1 MRKSTFK
8 TWATILAKKIVKPF
22 CVLLLLLVVVN
33 AQAQDL
39 ADGQAAIEEAA
50 EGIEGYFD
58 SIQTLTFIMAGIIA
72 LLGSIRV
79 FMKWQ
84 MGDPDVM
91 SSAASWF
98 GSAIFLIVAVTVI
111 QSFFGI
117 GFILPLFDAALNLM
131 ATFLDTMTAFLKY
144 MSSYLGALP
153 SFEISYL
160 SSNTPSE
167 LFTFPTTVT
176 DIGFSTSLFHTV
188 A

>member
-1 MRKSTFK
+1 MRKFTSNPRF
-8 TWATILAKKIVKPF
+8 LSSKKIISPL
-22 CVLLLLLVVVN
+22 VLLFLLLVVTGVN
-33 AQAQDL
+33 AQDL

-50 EGIEGYFD
+50 DGIEGYFD

-117 GFILPLFDAALNLM
+117 GFILPLFDAALNIGSK
-131 ATFLDTMTAFLKY
+131 FLDTMTAFLKY
-144 MSSYLGALP
+144 MSSYLETLP

-160 SSNTPSE
+160 SGNTPSE
-167 LFTFPTTVT
+167 LSTLPRIVT
-176 DIGFSTSLFHTV
+176 DSGFSTNLFHTL

>member
-1 MRKSTFK
+1 MRTFTFK
-8 TWATILAKKIVKPF
+8 LLAKKTFKPF
-22 CVLLLLLVVVN
+22 MVLLLLFVVIHV
-33 AQAQDL
+33 QAQDL

-50 EGIEGYFD
+50 DGIEGYFD

-117 GFILPLFDAALNLM
+117 GFILPLFDAGMNLM
-131 ATFLDTMTAFLKY
+131 ATFLDTMTSFLRY
-144 MSSYLGALP
+144 MSSYLESLP
-153 SFEISYL
+153 NFKIRYL
-160 SSNTPSE
+160 SSITP
-167 LFTFPTTVT
+167 LKIGLPTGMPT
-176 DIGFSTSLFHTV
+176 I